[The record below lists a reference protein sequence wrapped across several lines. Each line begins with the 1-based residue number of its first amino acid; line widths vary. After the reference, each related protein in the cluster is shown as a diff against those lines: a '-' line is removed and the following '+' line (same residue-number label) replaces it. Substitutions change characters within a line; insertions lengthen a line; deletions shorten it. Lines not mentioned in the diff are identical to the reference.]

1 VVRKLNRSLSIE
13 SNGVMANW
21 YLSRERFKSAASIS
35 GGQFNDA
42 VDRVIEASSRD
53 VDRWTRRHFIPK
65 TQTRLYR
72 YPQGRPGIATVLWVD
87 QDLLSVSTLQTQAQ
101 NATPTTISSS
111 DYFLEPVN
119 PEPDGNTRYNRI
131 EIDESSTA
139 AFESGDTR
147 QRSISVAGSWGWG
160 NDTETAGTVD
170 DSGGISSSDT
180 ALIISDSSKVEVG
193 DTLLIDSE
201 QIFVSG
207 RNFAAKGSVLLNM
220 GSNLAAVNSTVTV
233 TLDSSHGIV
242 AGEVIRIGSEQM
254 FVISV
259 STNDLTVI
267 RAFDGSVL
275 AAHNDDAAIHVNRT
289 LTIER
294 GLNGTTAA
302 SHSDSATITRYR
314 PDADVA
320 RWALAEA
327 LATWHQEHSG
337 WGRSIGTG
345 DNATELT
352 GREITQ
358 MRQSMVSYYR
368 KTREAVI

>member
-1 VVRKLNRSLSIE
+1 
-13 SNGVMANW
+13 MANW
-21 YLSRERFKSAASIS
+21 YISRERFKSAASIS

-53 VDRWTRRHFIPK
+53 IDRWTRRHFIPK

-72 YPQGRPGIATVLWVD
+72 YPQRRSGLATVLWVD

-101 NATPTTISSS
+101 NTSPTTISAS
-111 DYFLEPVN
+111 DYFLEPAN
-119 PEPDGNTRYNRI
+119 PEPDGNSRYNRI

-139 AFESGDTR
+139 AFEAGDTP
-147 QRSISVAGSWGWG
+147 QRSISVAGSWGWS
-160 NDTETAGTVD
+160 NATQSAGSVD

-180 ALIISDSSKVEVG
+180 TLIVSDASVCDVG

-207 RNFAAKGSVLLNM
+207 RDFAARGSILLNM
-220 GSNLAAVNSTVTV
+220 GSNLAATNATTTVTI
-233 TLDSSHGIV
+233 DGSHGIV
-242 AGEVIRIGSEQM
+242 AGEVIRIDSEQM
-254 FVISV
+254 YVISV
-259 STNDLTVI
+259 STNDLTVV

-275 AAHNDDAAIHVNRT
+275 ASHNDDAAIHVNRT

-294 GLNGTTAA
+294 GMNGTTAA
-302 SHSDSATITRYR
+302 SHSDSASITRYR
-314 PDADVA
+314 PDADIA

-345 DNATELT
+345 DAATELT
-352 GREITQ
+352 GRELTQ
-358 MRQSMVSYYR
+358 LRQSMVGYYR
-368 KTREAVI
+368 RAREGVI

>member
-1 VVRKLNRSLSIE
+1 
-13 SNGVMANW
+13 MANW
-21 YLSRERFKSAASIS
+21 YISRERFKSAASIS

-53 VDRWTRRHFIPK
+53 IDRWTRRHFIPK

-72 YPQGRPGIATVLWVD
+72 YPQRRSGLATVLWVD

-101 NATPTTISSS
+101 NTSPTTISAS
-111 DYFLEPVN
+111 DYFLEPAN
-119 PEPDGNTRYNRI
+119 PEPDGNSRYNRI

-139 AFESGDTR
+139 AFEAGDTP
-147 QRSISVAGSWGWG
+147 QRSISVAGSWGWS
-160 NDTETAGTVD
+160 NATQSAGSVD

-180 ALIISDSSKVEVG
+180 TLVVSDASVCDVG

-207 RNFAAKGSVLLNM
+207 RDFAARGSILLNM
-220 GSNLAAVNSTVTV
+220 GSNLAATNATTTVTI
-233 TLDSSHGIV
+233 DGSHGIV
-242 AGEVIRIGSEQM
+242 AGEVIRIDSEQM
-254 FVISV
+254 YVISV
-259 STNDLTVI
+259 STNDLTVV

-275 AAHNDDAAIHVNRT
+275 ASHNDDAAIHVNRT
-289 LTIER
+289 LTIQR
-294 GLNGTTAA
+294 GMNGTTAA
-302 SHSDSATITRYR
+302 WHSDSATITRYR
-314 PDADVA
+314 PDADIA

-345 DNATELT
+345 DAATELT
-352 GREITQ
+352 GRELTQ
-358 MRQSMVSYYR
+358 LRQSMVGYYR
-368 KTREAVI
+368 RAREGVI

>member
-1 VVRKLNRSLSIE
+1 
-13 SNGVMANW
+13 MANW
-21 YLSRERFKSAASIS
+21 YISRERFKSAASIS

-53 VDRWTRRHFIPK
+53 IDRWTRRHFIPK

-72 YPQGRPGIATVLWVD
+72 YPQRRSGLATVLWVD

-101 NATPTTISSS
+101 NTSPTTISAS
-111 DYFLEPVN
+111 DYFLEPAN
-119 PEPDGNTRYNRI
+119 PEPDGNSRYNRI

-139 AFESGDTR
+139 AFEAGDTP
-147 QRSISVAGSWGWG
+147 QRSISVAGSWGWS
-160 NDTETAGTVD
+160 NATQSAGSVD

-180 ALIISDSSKVEVG
+180 TLVVSDASVCDVG

-207 RNFAAKGSVLLNM
+207 RDFAARGSILLNM
-220 GSNLAAVNSTVTV
+220 GSNLAATNATTTVTI
-233 TLDSSHGIV
+233 DGSHGIV
-242 AGEVIRIGSEQM
+242 AGEVIRIDSEQM
-254 FVISV
+254 YVISV
-259 STNDLTVI
+259 STNDLTVV

-275 AAHNDDAAIHVNRT
+275 ASHNDDAAIHVNRT
-289 LTIER
+289 LTIQR
-294 GLNGTTAA
+294 GMNGTTAA

-314 PDADVA
+314 PDADIA

-345 DNATELT
+345 DAATELT
-352 GREITQ
+352 GRELTQ
-358 MRQSMVSYYR
+358 LRQSMVGYYR
-368 KTREAVI
+368 RAREGVI

>member
-1 VVRKLNRSLSIE
+1 
-13 SNGVMANW
+13 MANW
-21 YLSRERFKSAASIS
+21 YISRERFKSAASIS
-35 GGQFNDA
+35 GGQFDDA

-72 YPQGRPGIATVLWVD
+72 YPQQRPGLATVIWTD

-139 AFESGDTR
+139 AFEAGDTP
-147 QRSISVAGSWGWG
+147 QRSISIAGSWGWG
-160 NDTETAGTVD
+160 NTTSSAGSVD

-180 ALIISDSSKVEVG
+180 TLIVSDASLCDVG

-201 QIFVSG
+201 QIFVSD
-207 RNFAAKGSVLLNM
+207 RSFAAKDSVLLNM

-242 AGEVIRIGSEQM
+242 AGEVIRLDSEQM
-254 FVISV
+254 YVISV

-275 AAHNDDAAIHVNRT
+275 ASHNDDVAIHVNRT

-320 RWALAEA
+320 RWTLAEA
-327 LATWHQEHSG
+327 IATWHQEHSG

-345 DNATELT
+345 DGATELT

-358 MRQSMVSYYR
+358 LRQSMVSYYR
-368 KTREAVI
+368 RAREAVI

>member
-1 VVRKLNRSLSIE
+1 
-13 SNGVMANW
+13 MANW
-21 YLSRERFKSAASIS
+21 YISRERFKSAASIS

-53 VDRWTRRHFIPK
+53 IDRWTRRHFIPK

-72 YPQGRPGIATVLWVD
+72 YPQRRSGLATVLWVD

-101 NATPTTISSS
+101 NTSPTTISAS
-111 DYFLEPVN
+111 DYFLEPAN
-119 PEPDGNTRYNRI
+119 PEPDGNSRYNRI

-139 AFESGDTR
+139 AFEAGDTP
-147 QRSISVAGSWGWG
+147 QRSISVAGSWGWS
-160 NDTETAGTVD
+160 NATQSAGSVD

-180 ALIISDSSKVEVG
+180 TLIVSDASVCDVG

-207 RNFAAKGSVLLNM
+207 RDFAASGSILLNM
-220 GSNLAAVNSTVTV
+220 GSNLAATNATTTVTI
-233 TLDSSHGIV
+233 DGSHGIV
-242 AGEVIRIGSEQM
+242 AGEVIRIDSEQM
-254 FVISV
+254 YVISV
-259 STNDLTVI
+259 STNDLTVV

-275 AAHNDDAAIHVNRT
+275 ASHNDAAAIHVNRT
-289 LTIER
+289 LTIQR
-294 GLNGTTAA
+294 GMNGTTAA

-314 PDADVA
+314 PDADIA

-345 DNATELT
+345 DAATELT
-352 GREITQ
+352 GRELTQ
-358 MRQSMVSYYR
+358 LRQSMVGYYR
-368 KTREAVI
+368 RAREGVI

>member
-1 VVRKLNRSLSIE
+1 
-13 SNGVMANW
+13 MANW
-21 YLSRERFKSAASIS
+21 YISRERFKSAASIS

-53 VDRWTRRHFIPK
+53 IDRWTRRHFIPK

-72 YPQGRPGIATVLWVD
+72 YPQRRSGLATVLWVD

-101 NATPTTISSS
+101 NTSPTTISAS
-111 DYFLEPVN
+111 DYFLEPAN
-119 PEPDGNTRYNRI
+119 PEPDGNSRYNRI

-139 AFESGDTR
+139 AFEAGDTP
-147 QRSISVAGSWGWG
+147 QRSISVAGSWGWS
-160 NDTETAGTVD
+160 NATQSAGSVD

-180 ALIISDSSKVEVG
+180 TLVVSDASVCDVG

-207 RNFAAKGSVLLNM
+207 RDFAARGSILLNM
-220 GSNLAAVNSTVTV
+220 GSNLAATNATTTVTI
-233 TLDSSHGIV
+233 DGSHGIV
-242 AGEVIRIGSEQM
+242 AGEVIRIDSEQM
-254 FVISV
+254 YVISV
-259 STNDLTVI
+259 STNDLTVV

-275 AAHNDDAAIHVNRT
+275 ASHNDDAAIHVNRT

-294 GLNGTTAA
+294 GMNGTTAA

-314 PDADVA
+314 PDADIA

-345 DNATELT
+345 DAATELT
-352 GREITQ
+352 GRELTQ
-358 MRQSMVSYYR
+358 LRQSMVGYYR
-368 KTREAVI
+368 RAREGVI

>member
-1 VVRKLNRSLSIE
+1 
-13 SNGVMANW
+13 MANW
-21 YLSRERFKSAASIS
+21 YISRERFKSAASIS

-53 VDRWTRRHFIPK
+53 IDRWTRRHFIPK

-72 YPQGRPGIATVLWVD
+72 YPQRRSGLATVLWVD

-101 NATPTTISSS
+101 NTSPTTISAS
-111 DYFLEPVN
+111 DYFLEPAN
-119 PEPDGNTRYNRI
+119 PEPDGNSRYNRI

-139 AFESGDTR
+139 AFEAGDTP
-147 QRSISVAGSWGWG
+147 QRSISVAGSWGWS
-160 NDTETAGTVD
+160 NATQSAGSVD

-180 ALIISDSSKVEVG
+180 TLIVSDASVCDVG

-207 RNFAAKGSVLLNM
+207 RDFAARGSILLNM
-220 GSNLAAVNSTVTV
+220 GSNLAATNATTTVTI
-233 TLDSSHGIV
+233 DGSHGIV
-242 AGEVIRIGSEQM
+242 AGEVIRIDSEQM
-254 FVISV
+254 YVISV
-259 STNDLTVI
+259 STNDLTVV

-275 AAHNDDAAIHVNRT
+275 ASHNDDAAIHVNRT

-294 GLNGTTAA
+294 GMNGTTAA
-302 SHSDSATITRYR
+302 SHSDSATNTRYR
-314 PDADVA
+314 PDADIA

-345 DNATELT
+345 DAATELT
-352 GREITQ
+352 GRELTQ
-358 MRQSMVSYYR
+358 LRQSMVGYYR
-368 KTREAVI
+368 RAREGVI